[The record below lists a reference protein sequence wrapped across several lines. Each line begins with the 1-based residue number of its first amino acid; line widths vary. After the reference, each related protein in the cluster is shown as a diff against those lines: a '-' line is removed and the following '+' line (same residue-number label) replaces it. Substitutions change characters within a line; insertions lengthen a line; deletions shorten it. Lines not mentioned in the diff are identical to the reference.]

1 MERAAEFELIQRC
14 RRGDAAAWQ
23 ELFEHHYAPA
33 GRFIHQISPDFTRE
47 DSDEVCQEVFLSIV
61 KHLGD
66 FNQQSRLQTWIFRI
80 AANKARDYRA
90 KQYAAKRGGG
100 QVVLSLHAENDQGEV
115 MIDPAS
121 PLPAPDEELIRAEDW
136 KIVGEALERLGGP
149 CQEIL
154 ELRYFADLDYN
165 EISEALDLN
174 EKTVSSRLSK
184 CKDKLEGVLRRIIAR
199 GNLNATPS
207 KKQVRM

>member
-1 MERAAEFELIQRC
+1 MERAAEKELIRLC
-14 RRGDAAAWQ
+14 RRGDESAWQ
-23 ELFEHHYAPA
+23 ELFQHHYAPA
-33 GRFIHQISPDFTRE
+33 GRFIHQVSPDFTRE
-47 DSDEVCQEVFLSIV
+47 DTDEVCQEVFLSVV
-61 KHLGD
+61 KHLD
-66 FNQQSRLQTWIFRI
+66 AFNQQSRLQSWIFRI

-115 MIDPAS
+115 MLDPAS
-121 PLPAPDEELIRAEDW
+121 PLPAPDEEMLRAENW
-136 KIVGEALERLGGP
+136 KHVGQALEKLGGP

-154 ELRYFADLDYN
+154 ELRYFADLDYD
-165 EISEALDLN
+165 EISQTLDLN

-199 GNLNATPS
+199 GNSDATPS
-207 KKQVRM
+207 KR